1 MERGVLH
8 TVIHVALGTANTL
21 GLVKGDP
28 LVKPRTAHFM
38 NGGKCAYDCAYCT
51 RARTSTTPGEYLCR
65 VPWPGFEDNEVFD
78 ALREKDIEFS
88 RVCLQIVNSQHH
100 RQDASNY
107 VHIVRE
113 VSSLPISVE
122 IRTKRIEEVEGLLN
136 IGADYVG
143 LPLDVASRDLYPEL
157 RGGSLDEDLGVLFEA
172 SKRFG
177 NRVGTHL
184 IVGLGESEEEMVNLM
199 REIARE
205 EIPIGLFAFT
215 PCRGTR
221 LEKSDPPSLSQYRN
235 IQLAKYLIVSGD
247 DEEISFDTS
256 GGISS
261 FGLGENISME
271 IPTGIFETQ
280 GCEGCNRPYYNERP
294 IGRPYNY
301 PRELTKSEFQTELQE
316 TWK

>member
-1 MERGVLH
+1 
-8 TVIHVALGTANTL
+8 
-21 GLVKGDP
+21 
-28 LVKPRTAHFM
+28 M

-51 RARTSTTPGEYLCR
+51 RARTSTTQGEYLCR
-65 VPWPGFEDNEVFD
+65 VPWPEFEDDEVFD
-78 ALREKDIEFS
+78 ALREKEKEFS
-88 RVCLQIVNSQHH
+88 RVCLQIVNSKHH
-100 RQDASNY
+100 LKDATRY
-107 VHIVRE
+107 VERVRE

-122 IRTKRIEEVEGLLN
+122 IRTKKIEDIEMLLN

-143 LPLDVASRDLYPEL
+143 LPLDVASIELYPEL
-157 RGGSLDEDLGVLFEA
+157 RGGFLEEDLDFLLEA

-177 NRVGTHL
+177 HSVGTHL
-184 IVGLGESEEEMVNLM
+184 IVGLGETEEEMINLM
-199 REIARE
+199 REVARE
-205 EIPIGLFAFT
+205 RIPIGLFAFT

-221 LEKSDPPSLSQYRN
+221 LERSDPPSLSQYRN
-235 IQLAKYLIVSGD
+235 IQLGKYLIMSGD

-261 FGLGENISME
+261 FGLGENVSTE
-271 IPTGIFETQ
+271 IPTRIFETQ